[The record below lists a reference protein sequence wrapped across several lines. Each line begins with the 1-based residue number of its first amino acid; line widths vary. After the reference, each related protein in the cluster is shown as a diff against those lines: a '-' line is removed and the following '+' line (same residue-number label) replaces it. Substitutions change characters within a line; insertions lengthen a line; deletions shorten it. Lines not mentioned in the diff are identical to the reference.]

1 VSVLKPIIGLADA
14 FGEQA
19 SNLRA
24 LQFRLFEIYNKAD
37 FSEVIPPLVERPQSL
52 VSGAGRFLSDQ
63 TLVFSDPADAG
74 QLAIRPDITPQVARI
89 AATRMQSS
97 DVLKLYYSG
106 QVMLARPDARSG
118 SRQQWQTG
126 VEYLG
131 VSGEVADVEVM
142 HLAGLSMQAAGFSS
156 PVLQVGHMGLI
167 SALTADSDTTL
178 ERWVT
183 VLSRRSPEDMAQQL
197 ESENLP
203 KANKT
208 ALMALAAGQ
217 GDDAWLTATAHQ
229 INDDFTTAAQ
239 ELLQLVKA
247 VESRLAGEVTIQ
259 IEVAVVPRFL
269 YHSGMVFSGFADGS
283 SRALLHGGRYDEMMK
298 AHGRAMPATGFS
310 FDLWAWL

>member
-1 VSVLKPIIGLADA
+1 MSVLKPIIGLADA

-167 SALTADSDTTL
+167 SALTADSNTTL

-183 VLSRRSPEDMAQQL
+183 VLSRRSPEDMANQL
-197 ESENLP
+197 VDEDLP
-203 KANKT
+203 KANKI
-208 ALMALAAGQ
+208 ALMALAAGL
-217 GDDAWLTATAHQ
+217 GDDAWLAATANQ
-229 INDDFTTAAQ
+229 INDDFAKAAQ
-239 ELLQLVKA
+239 ELLQLVQT
-247 VESRLAGEVTIQ
+247 VESRLAGEVIIQ
-259 IEVAVVPRFL
+259 IEAAVVPRFL

-298 AHGRAMPATGFS
+298 AHGREMPATGFS